1 MESNAGA
8 LPVTGTMCSKKPYYT
23 PLAES
28 LLPVIRAWFENPEN
42 EAEFQAY
49 LREQEQQRGA

>member
-8 LPVTGTMCSKKPYYT
+8 LPVKGTMCSQKPYYT

-42 EAEFQAY
+42 EAEFQEWLAA
-49 LREQEQQRGA
+49 QKRGA